1 MANTQSSQ
9 LIIRIDE
16 QLKNKAMSKA
26 QKLGLSLSALTK
38 MFFISFVKNKDII
51 KIDEEMIWDQALKS
65 ERVKKQFVNISKAL
79 DAI

>member
-26 QKLGLSLSALTK
+26 QKLGLSLSTLTK